1 MREFPRGF
9 AQDGHLPEKGDRK
22 MDMKMKPADS
32 GAAPILTMAFVA
44 FQPLDRLYEPEEG
57 FDHGTIF
64 PSLNKPF
71 WREMDLR

>member
-1 MREFPRGF
+1 
-9 AQDGHLPEKGDRK
+9 